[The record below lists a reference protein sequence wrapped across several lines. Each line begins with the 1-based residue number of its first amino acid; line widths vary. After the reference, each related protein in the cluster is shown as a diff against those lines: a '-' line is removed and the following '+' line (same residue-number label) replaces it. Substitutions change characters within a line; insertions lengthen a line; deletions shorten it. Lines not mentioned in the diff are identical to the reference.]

1 MYLKFLALI
10 QKFHGGEITTVLP
23 VKPKLNEKL
32 KLQFSFEDHGQ
43 GTPDDAFFISMKT
56 VDLDTIRFF
65 NAIS

>member
-1 MYLKFLALI
+1 M
-10 QKFHGGEITTVLP
+10 LP